1 MFEEPFRFVEAI
13 ANRREYIENELAT
26 GSPITALAYEHGILL
41 FTMGRDRQK
50 LFEVY
55 DRIALGALGHPGD
68 IERLRMLAIELASTE
83 GFTRSAADVSLRRL
97 VNYSLSPSLK
107 AAFEQIYGPPYLARL
122 LFAELGAAASTD
134 HFVRVDFD
142 GAIHSNGNPALKKRP
157 GFGVLSGTK
166 RSETRM
172 DAFLTQEHRGDH
184 SLNDAL
190 RVARDAWVIGHLALG
205 AKDETK
211 PDAPFPTAAEIQAAQ
226 AAVLAHAVFE
236 VAILDRTRTEGPTYR
251 ILESSELA
259 GLQG

>member
-13 ANRREYIENELAT
+13 ANRREYIENELAS
-26 GSPITALAYEHGILL
+26 GSPIAALAYDGGILL

-55 DRIALGALGHPGD
+55 DRIGLGALGHPGD

-83 GFTRSAADVSLRRL
+83 GFMRSAADVSLRRL

-122 LFAELGAAASTD
+122 LFAELGATSSTD
-134 HFVRVDFD
+134 QFVRVDFD
-142 GAIHSNGNPALKKRP
+142 GAIHSNGNPALKTRP

-172 DAFLTQEHRGDH
+172 ESFLTREHRADL
-184 SLNDAL
+184 SLADAL
-190 RVARDAWVIGHLALG
+190 GVARDAWVIGHLALVG
-205 AKDETK
+205 KDEFN
-211 PDAPFPTAAEIQAAQ
+211 PDAPFPTAVEIAATQTTVLAQ
-226 AAVLAHAVFE
+226 AIFE
-236 VAILDRTRTEGPTYR
+236 AAILDRMRPDGPSYR
-251 ILESSELA
+251 ALTAPELA
-259 GLQG
+259 GLQP

>member
-13 ANRREYIENELAT
+13 ANRREYIETELAG
-26 GSPITALAYEHGILL
+26 GSPITALAYDRGILL

-97 VNYSLSPSLK
+97 VNYSLSPTLK

-122 LFAELGAAASTD
+122 LFAELGAEPTTD
-134 HFVRVDFD
+134 QFVRVDFD
-142 GAIHSNGNPALKKRP
+142 GAIHSNGNPALKTRP

-172 DAFLTQEHRGDH
+172 EIFLSKEHRGD
-184 SLNDAL
+184 LALADAL
-190 RVARDAWVIGHLALG
+190 RVARDAWVVGHLALL
-205 AKDETK
+205 AKDEFN
-211 PDAPFPTAAEIQAAQ
+211 PDAPFPDSTEIQTTQ
-226 AAVLAHAVFE
+226 AGVLAHAVFE
-236 VAILDRTRTEGPTYR
+236 AAILDRARASGPAYR
-251 ILESSELA
+251 PLGPSDLGS
-259 GLQG
+259 LQG

>member
-26 GSPITALAYEHGILL
+26 GSPITALAYDRGIVL

-50 LFEVY
+50 IFEVY

-97 VNYSLSPSLK
+97 VNYSLSPGLK

-122 LFAELGAAASTD
+122 LFAELGASPSTD
-134 HFVRVDFD
+134 QFVRVDFD
-142 GAIHSNGNPALKKRP
+142 GAIHSNGNPALKTRP

-172 DAFLTQEHRGDH
+172 NAFLTQEHRSDL
-184 SLNDAL
+184 SLTEAV
-190 RVARDAWVIGHLALG
+190 RVARDAWVVGHLALI
-205 AKDETK
+205 AKDEFN
-211 PDAPFPTAAEIQAAQ
+211 PDAPFPTATEIHAAQ
-226 AAVLAHAVFE
+226 TTVLTQAVFE
-236 VAILDRTRTEGPTYR
+236 AALLDRTRPDGPAYR
-251 ILESSELA
+251 TLDAAELA

>member
-13 ANRREYIENELAT
+13 ANRREYIENELAA
-26 GSPITALAYEHGILL
+26 GSPITALAFDRGILL

-122 LFAELGAAASTD
+122 LFAELGTTASTD

-172 DAFLTQEHRGDH
+172 EDFLTKEHRGDH
-184 SLNDAL
+184 SLHDAL

-205 AKDETK
+205 TKDETN
-211 PDAPFPTAAEIQAAQ
+211 PAAPFPSAAEIQVTQ
-226 AAVLAHAVFE
+226 TTVLAQAVFE
-236 VAILDRTRTEGPTYR
+236 TAILDRTRLEGPTYR
-251 ILESSELA
+251 TLDASDLA
-259 GLQG
+259 AMSR